1 VSSLR
6 AAESSFVVDPRYH
19 IYIVVDSVDARLLRM
34 VCELRHHT
42 RRSVLHLHVASTL
55 SLVCTTFIVE
65 FFADKY
71 RRRTPLALSLFL
83 CVVALAA
90 ATPESSMR
98 RHAYLFTFFQHN
110 LVASVAISSSTTS
123 STPL

>member
-1 VSSLR
+1 MLR
-6 AAESSFVVDPRYH
+6 RQ
-19 IYIVVDSVDARLLRM
+19 
-34 VCELRHHT
+34 
-42 RRSVLHLHVASTL
+42 
-55 SLVCTTFIVE
+55 SLVCTTFIIE

-71 RRRTPLALSLFL
+71 RRRTPLASSLFFL
-83 CVVALAA
+83 CVVALAV